1 VGQNAVFPT
10 FDDSLR
16 FLDRSQLAR
25 LNRVLYEAKSPEDV
39 LLNAEL
45 RTLATANGLD
55 FIDRQSVVCS
65 QAGMSCTV
73 LAPDGKF
80 LYTDTNHWSYE
91 GRSVFGKLMVE
102 RFGNLFAIDRPAV
115 ARH

>member
-1 VGQNAVFPT
+1 
-10 FDDSLR
+10 
-16 FLDRSQLAR
+16 
-25 LNRVLYEAKSPEDV
+25 
-39 LLNAEL
+39 
-45 RTLATANGLD
+45 
-55 FIDRQSVVCS
+55 
-65 QAGMSCTV
+65 MSCIV

-102 RFGNLFAIDRPAV
+102 RFGSLFATDSDRPAV